1 MLELVTIIAAST
13 SAISGALQAKRK
25 NMDLFGFLLLA
36 TVTTI
41 GGGTIR
47 DMILNR
53 QAFWI
58 TDYSYFYTIL
68 VWSVIIFMFSYDHKD
83 VPTRRY
89 FLVADAFTL
98 ALYTYGGCSLT
109 AQLMSDNY
117 LIIIIMGMIT
127 GIAGGVI
134 RDILSNEIPIC
145 LQKELYATSSLIG
158 GIVFCLLS
166 ALNNTVWGPLIA
178 TVATVAIIRILSIKL
193 HLHLPGIKQ

>member
-1 MLELVTIIAAST
+1 MLELLTIIAAST

-25 NMDLFGFLLLA
+25 NMDLFGFFLLA

-41 GGGTIR
+41 GGGTVR

-58 TDYSYFYTIL
+58 TDHSYFYTIII
-68 VWSVIIFMFSYDHKD
+68 WTIIIFALSYNHKD
-83 VPTRRY
+83 FPTRRY
-89 FLVADAFTL
+89 FLIADAFTL
-98 ALYTYGGCSLT
+98 ALYTYGGCYLT
-109 AQLMSDNY
+109 AQLMPDNY
-117 LIIIIMGMIT
+117 VSIVFMGMIT

-145 LQKELYATSSLIG
+145 LQKELYATSSLVG
-158 GIVFCLLS
+158 GILFCLLS
-166 ALNNTVWGPLIA
+166 SFTTVIWIPLVI
-178 TVATVAIIRILSIKL
+178 TVVSVAFIRILSINL